1 MADADDND
9 DFFGTTHSIQCGWAW
24 KWGCLRAHV
33 QQVSREL
40 LNRKR
45 APSWN
50 VTCCVNLVRVVPVL
64 ALFMFWSHSAIRN
77 YKETRSGSWSDFVRP
92 PKGVGTGCAISF
104 AKARQLSVDSFPN
117 IANRL
122 WLWCVGHRPISHFL
136 ATNLCEHKVDQ
147 GLINTTAMQPSRI
160 RTALLYG
167 LQESDLETADGNWN
181 VTVCVNLCRA
191 VPVLP
196 LFKFRSHTDIK
207 NYKGTHDPTNPL

>member
-1 MADADDND
+1 MADADYND
-9 DFFGTTHSIQCGWAW
+9 EFFGTTHSIQCGWAW

-92 PKGVGTGCAISF
+92 PKGVGTGYRKSPLTLLCWASTHI
-104 AKARQLSVDSFPN
+104 ALPGYQLVRTQSRS
-117 IANRL
+117 
-122 WLWCVGHRPISHFL
+122 G
-136 ATNLCEHKVDQ
+136 VDQ
-147 GLINTTAMQPSRI
+147 HN
-160 RTALLYG
+160 
-167 LQESDLETADGNWN
+167 SDA
-181 VTVCVNLCRA
+181 A
-191 VPVLP
+191 VPYSNRVVVWPARKRPRDGRRKLKCNGLCKSLSCSSCAP
-196 LFKFRSHTDIK
+196 VV
-207 NYKGTHDPTNPL
+207 